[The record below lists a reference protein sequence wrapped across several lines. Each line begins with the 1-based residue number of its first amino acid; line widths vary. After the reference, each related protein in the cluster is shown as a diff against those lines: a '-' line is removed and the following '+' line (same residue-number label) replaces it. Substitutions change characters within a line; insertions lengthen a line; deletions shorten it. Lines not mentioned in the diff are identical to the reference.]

1 MLLLIAEEAMG
12 EKGTNGDFMIGVI
25 ATHSAYQ
32 ELNAKLLSGT
42 QQLMLCHSECQL
54 ALVSP

>member
-1 MLLLIAEEAMG
+1 MG